1 MQSSLSAIAQTSREH
16 DVADKFRPYDYQ
28 ATFVHIFL
36 TSRPNTIILMF
47 NRRVQEKVVFISK
60 KDLLREF
67 HWQTKILLRK
77 L

>member
-1 MQSSLSAIAQTSREH
+1 
-16 DVADKFRPYDYQ
+16 
-28 ATFVHIFL
+28 
-36 TSRPNTIILMF
+36 MF
-47 NRRVQEKVVFISK
+47 NRMVQEKVVFISK